1 VGIGG
6 RLLEGVILSLV
17 PLVVVLFVF
26 GLLDNIFVPDLHE
39 HHVNGFVSYPAFR
52 AFVA

>member
-1 VGIGG
+1 M
-6 RLLEGVILSLV
+6 EGVLLSLV

-39 HHVNGFVSYPAFR
+39 HHVNGLVFSFTVR
-52 AFVA
+52 TFVA